1 MRKFRN
7 QYGNRHGRNRAT
19 ETTDKRGRPSK
30 TKLDRNVKLLLS
42 DYMEREMNKEAEHL
56 DIPFAELARRW
67 FDKEL
72 KRLKAVRGRK
82 IINLDEQRKVA

>member
-7 QYGNRHGRNRAT
+7 QYGQRHGRNKSTVTA
-19 ETTDKRGRPSK
+19 KRGRPSK
-30 TKLDRNVKLLLS
+30 TKLDRNVKLLMS
-42 DYMEREMNKEAEHL
+42 DYMEREMTKEAEHL

-72 KRLKAVRGRK
+72 KRLKAVRSRK
-82 IINLDEQRKVA
+82 VVNLEEQRKVA